1 MGSELKSHTQTQWDF
16 KAYTVP
22 RMSHA
27 PNKETHWKTS
37 DTKIHLDI
45 HARHRRTFRFPLWR
59 STWPWACCSTSRY
72 LGLTVIN
79 AVWCIAVETRRLDR
93 RVSTGLSMGSKRSL
107 PPKKEDL
114 FCSTQ
119 LVFSHLGILETT
131 EGLQQH
137 LYHFACCKRIVK
149 RCYKTLFTT
158 QLAPLCC
165 VLIYMSLLRWESRYI
180 HPDFSC
186 NKTTSVSCT
195 VMCRLTVSWTSK
207 GF

>member
-1 MGSELKSHTQTQWDF
+1 MRFQSVYSSPNEPRPKRRDSLKNFRYQNPPRHSCTASKDF
-16 KAYTVP
+16 PFSVVEEYLALGLLLHVTVP
-22 RMSHA
+22 WAHCHQCCLMHSSWD
-27 PNKETHWKTS
+27 P
-37 DTKIHLDI
+37 KIGQACKYRTI
-45 HARHRRTFRFPLWR
+45 HGLQTFSSPQ
-59 STWPWACCSTSRY
+59 
-72 LGLTVIN
+72 
-79 AVWCIAVETRRLDR
+79 
-93 RVSTGLSMGSKRSL
+93 
-107 PPKKEDL
+107 KEDL